1 MTVSNYSQSRE
12 EMVKR
17 YLRRGY
23 LRTPG
28 LVESM
33 RRVPRELF
41 VKPNFSHLAYSD
53 RPIPIPHSKGDWTPQ
68 AYQHPL
74 FYEPLDLQE
83 GDSFLEVGTGSGYGA
98 ALAWEMVG
106 PGGSVVTLELDEEAY
121 NFAKMCLATAGYPE
135 VVVVNTN
142 GYAGY
147 PEMAPYDKICVTASS
162 ESIPS
167 KLLQQLK
174 KPGRLV
180 APLGA
185 KAELQGQ
192 DLILF
197 KKDREGEITEEKLG
211 LVICSPLVKG
221 EEN

>member
-1 MTVSNYSQSRE
+1 MAVPNYRQSRE
-12 EMVKR
+12 GMVMR
-17 YLRRGY
+17 YLKRGY
-23 LRTPG
+23 LRTPR
-28 LVESM
+28 LAESM

-41 VKPNFSHLAYSD
+41 VKPSFSHLAYSD

-68 AYQHPL
+68 AYQHSL
-74 FYEPLDLQE
+74 FYEALDLQE

-106 PGGSVVTLELDEEAY
+106 SRGRVVSLELDEEAY
-121 NFAKMCLATAGYPE
+121 SFAKMCLARAGYPE
-135 VVVVNTN
+135 VIVVNTN

-147 PEMAPYDKICVTASS
+147 SELAPYDKICVTASS

-167 KLLQQLK
+167 ELMQQLK

-185 KAELQGQ
+185 KAGLRGQ

-197 KKDREGEITEEKLG
+197 KKDMEGEVTEKKLG
-211 LVICSPLVKG
+211 TVICSPLITSEGK
-221 EEN
+221 